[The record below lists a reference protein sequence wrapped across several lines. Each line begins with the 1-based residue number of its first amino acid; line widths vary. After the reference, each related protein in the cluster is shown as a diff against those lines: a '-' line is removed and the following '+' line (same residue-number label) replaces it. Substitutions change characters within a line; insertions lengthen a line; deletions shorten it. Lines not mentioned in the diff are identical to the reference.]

1 MKQTLMLVV
10 QMAQYN
16 IRQATENYILEEII

>member
-16 IRQATENYILEEII
+16 IRQATENYISEEKN